1 MDAPPGSLTL
11 SKGSGAQSA
20 PAGWTAHHG
29 GPDTPSLA
37 WVSRLLLES
46 GKAQTRCD
54 RYTKG
59 LPGPLALS

>member
-29 GPDTPSLA
+29 VPDTPSP
-37 WVSRLLLES
+37 
-46 GKAQTRCD
+46 
-54 RYTKG
+54 G
-59 LPGPLALS
+59 LGFQAPPGEREGPDVL